1 MKILFFLLFAWLVC
15 GLIAGALIMETRPIS
30 AGDIE
35 LGPISLA
42 RHFLA

>member
-1 MKILFFLLFAWLVC
+1 MKTFLFLLFAWLVC

-30 AGDIE
+30 ATDVK

-42 RHFLA
+42 RHFMA

>member
-15 GLIAGALIMETRPIS
+15 GLIAGALIMETRPIT
-30 AGDIE
+30 ATDVE

-42 RHFLA
+42 RHLLA